1 MARKLNTLRV
11 NWRKG
16 MRLTDELFT
25 YTDRGNYNLIQEAMA
40 LSAAG
45 RFGLCPHSTPFT
57 LLYNLTP
64 NTIEVVAIDV
74 IAMTR
79 GGRLIDACFDARS
92 SNDPSI
98 PVQLPAAAPEGTTFL
113 FTIHAPADRWQ
124 DRPDG
129 TQQPL
134 YTYALVGEATPL
146 PEDALPLLRLKYSNK
161 TWSIDDANFVPPCLF
176 ISAHPLLS
184 EQAKRF
190 LQVLRTLNAYAYKSL
205 QSAYREAVLH
215 IWPAFQQLY
224 IQLEKETDL
233 MTPLQLLAAEQRC
246 VSTFV
251 CGCEVGNVDISDP
264 QPMLQF
270 INASC
275 SYRDLYPLLRQGI
288 DLCYNIAE
296 KLDRMSKVMPEE
308 PAPIVVEQP
317 KPTPMPPVLPPEAL
331 VLNLRKPTIDVMA
344 QHPDP
349 AATIYW
355 TTDGSTPS
363 ITSASGLHI
372 VFDSGFTEGR
382 RPEPPRTITVKLIAI
397 KDGVSSQVA
406 TYQLTAKKDIAAWG
420 GKVI

>member
-57 LLYNLTP
+57 LQYNLSP
-64 NTIEVVAIDV
+64 NSIEVISIDIIAI
-74 IAMTR
+74 TR

-92 SNDPSI
+92 SNDPSVPI
-98 PVQLPAAAPEGTTFL
+98 QLPPSAPEGATFL

-134 YTYALVGEATPL
+134 YTYALIGETTPL
-146 PEDALPLLRLKYSNK
+146 PEDALPLLRLKYANK
-161 TWSIDDANFVPPCLF
+161 AWTIEDNDFVPPCLF
-176 ISAHPLLS
+176 ISAHPMFT
-184 EQAKRF
+184 EMAQRF
-190 LQVLRTLNAYAYKSL
+190 LQLLRSLNGYAYKSL
-205 QSAYREAVLH
+205 QSAYREAILY
-215 IWPAFQQLY
+215 IWPTLQQLY
-224 IQLEKETDL
+224 IQVEKETDL
-233 MTPLQLLAAEQRC
+233 MTPMQLLSAQQRC
-246 VSTFV
+246 VSAFV
-251 CGCEVGNVDISDP
+251 CGCEVGNVDISEP

-270 INASC
+270 INATS
-275 SYRDLYPLLRQGI
+275 SYKNIYALLRQGL
-288 DLCYNIAE
+288 DLCYGIAE
-296 KLDRMSKVMPEE
+296 KLDRMSKVMPEA
-308 PAPIVVEQP
+308 PAPIPVETP
-317 KPTPMPPVLPPEAL
+317 KPAPASPTLPTEAL
-331 VLNLRKPTIDVMA
+331 VLNLRKPTVDIMA

-349 AATIYW
+349 TATIFW

-363 ITSASGLHI
+363 SVSSSGLHL

-382 RPEPPRTITVKLIAI
+382 RPEPTRTVTVKLVAI
-397 KDGVSSQVA
+397 KDGVSSQVS
-406 TYQLTAKKDIAAWG
+406 TYQLTLKKDVAAWG